1 MALVY
6 RHATRSLE
14 CDRCRQESRP
24 ADIVELE
31 SHGWQERGFAYHL
44 CPDCSSAQA
53 PAAARASSRRAK
65 SSIATTRPSLNRNTL

>member
-6 RHATRSLE
+6 RHATRALE
-14 CDRCRQESRP
+14 CDRCRQKSRP

-44 CPDCSSAQA
+44 CPACSGDG
-53 PAAARASSRRAK
+53 
-65 SSIATTRPSLNRNTL
+65 RPSSDAALERPQRRVA